1 MLFAGHSGTGSCPVF
16 GVGKFRSLK
25 NRSWRTAL
33 HAHRKENVFGKLI
46 FNFQGSERENG
57 MAVFCGTAIRIIGAA
72 ILPKKFPSLYTTFF
86 GDFLSCQIHCLQIV
100 FIFLNP
106 LWMLFQTTE
115 IVHPSDWE
123 IST

>member
-46 FNFQGSERENG
+46 FNFQGSERENRHG
-57 MAVFCGTAIRIIGAA
+57 SFFFGTAIRIIGAA

-86 GDFLSCQIHCLQIV
+86 GDL
-100 FIFLNP
+100 
-106 LWMLFQTTE
+106 
-115 IVHPSDWE
+115 
-123 IST
+123 

>member
-1 MLFAGHSGTGSCPVF
+1 
-16 GVGKFRSLK
+16 
-25 NRSWRTAL
+25 
-33 HAHRKENVFGKLI
+33 
-46 FNFQGSERENG
+46 
-57 MAVFCGTAIRIIGAA
+57 MAIFCGTAIRIIGAA

-106 LWMLFQTTE
+106 LCMLLQTAE